1 MQTKQEMFLDLMGQ
15 RDVQFIIP
23 VYQRSYA
30 WTEKQC
36 DDLWHDINRAGR
48 IGSVHFIGTV
58 LYKAENKAS
67 GDQTRQL
74 ALIDGQ
80 QRIAT
85 LTLLLASFR
94 AYLREHE
101 AAVEGIDAVW
111 LDRQYLHA
119 LDGAEDGCK
128 LMLSRLDRNTMV
140 AVINDTPLPEDSAER
155 VTENLEF
162 FRDKMA
168 ADDFDPQAF
177 WAGLQNLLLID
188 AELGDGDHA
197 QYVFDSMNSKGMPLT
212 TADLVRNRFLIAE
225 SHEEQTRLYKEY
237 WLPIES
243 MFDDDKEATKL
254 NNAIK
259 GWLAVNLPGVHARS
273 RDEVYSVFKH
283 FIDEVYEGTTEEMLQ
298 DLRAFAKMYAEN
310 FKFNEVKKFRSEGSD
325 EWHNEI
331 RDGIKKDIAS
341 KMPYRFSQG
350 GF

>member
-36 DDLWHDINRAGR
+36 DELWRDINRAGR
-48 IGSVHFIGTV
+48 VGAVHFIGTV
-58 LYKAENKAS
+58 LYKSEQK
-67 GDQTRQL
+67 DQNSRGRQL

-94 AYLREHE
+94 SFLRTHE
-101 AAVEGIDAVW
+101 GSVEGIDAEY
-111 LDRQYLHA
+111 LDKQYLHA
-119 LDGAEDGCK
+119 IEGEEGACK
-128 LMLSRLDRNTMV
+128 LILSRLDRDTMV
-140 AVINDTPLPEDSAER
+140 SVINESPMPENTAAR
-155 VTENLEF
+155 VVENLDF
-162 FRDKMA
+162 FTQKMA
-168 ADDFDPQAF
+168 DEAFDPKAF
-177 WAGLQNLLLID
+177 WAGLQLLLLID

-225 SHEEQTRLYKEY
+225 NHEEQTRLYREY

-310 FKFNEVKKFRSEGSD
+310 FKFNEVKRFRSEGSD
-325 EWHNEI
+325 TWHNEI
-331 RDGIKKDIAS
+331 RDEIKS

>member
-15 RDVQFIIP
+15 RSIQFIIP

-36 DDLWHDINRAGR
+36 DELWRDINRAGR
-48 IGSVHFIGTV
+48 VGAVHFIGTV
-58 LYKAENKAS
+58 LYKAEEQHEGAQS
-67 GDQTRQL
+67 RQL

-94 AYLREHE
+94 SYLTVHE
-101 AAVEGIDAVW
+101 GALSEMDAGQ
-111 LDRQYLHA
+111 LNERYLHA
-119 LDGAEDGCK
+119 YDGIEDACK
-128 LMLSRLDRNTMV
+128 LILSRLDRDTMI
-140 AVINDTPLPEDSAER
+140 AVINEAPLPETPADR
-155 VTENLEF
+155 VLENLGF
-162 FRDKMA
+162 FKQKMA
-168 ADDFDPQAF
+168 EDDFDPQVF
-177 WAGLQNLLLID
+177 WAGMQKLMLID
-188 AELGDGDHA
+188 AELGDEDHA

-225 SHEEQTRLYKEY
+225 NHEDQTRLYKEY

-259 GWLAVNLPGVHARS
+259 GWLAVNLPGVHAHS

-298 DLRAFAKMYAEN
+298 DLRSFARMYAEN
-310 FKFNEVKKFRSEGSD
+310 FKFNEVKRFRSEGSD
-325 EWHNEI
+325 QWHNEI
-331 RDGIKKDIAS
+331 REEIKS
-341 KMPYRFSQG
+341 RMPYRFSQG